1 MIDTIYRI
9 LPESLWSEAVA
20 RGSFA
25 GSPVDITD
33 GFTHFSTA
41 SQVRDT
47 ASKHFAGVAELSIVA
62 VSTADLG
69 APLRWEPSRGGD
81 LFPHLYT
88 DLPMSAVRW
97 VKELPLDDCGEHS
110 IAAL

>member
-1 MIDTIYRI
+1 MTDTIYKI

-25 GSPVDITD
+25 GSPVDIKD
-33 GFTHFSTA
+33 GFIHFSTA
-41 SQVRDT
+41 SQVRNT
-47 ASKHFAGVAELSIVA
+47 ASKHFAGVAELLVVA

-69 APLRWEPSRGGD
+69 APLRWEASRGGD

-88 DLPMSAVRW
+88 DLPVSAVRW
-97 VKELPLDDCGEHS
+97 VRELPLDECGKH
-110 IAAL
+110 IIPAL